1 MNVVLNVVFF
11 VVFIERIFSDLGF
24 SDKKVQKD
32 NKNNVSLKMV
42 ELNTNTRMNS
52 NRRNRMYLALVNP
65 ACMHL
70 L

>member
-32 NKNNVSLKMV
+32 NKNVSLKMV
-42 ELNTNTRMNS
+42 EFNTNMGMNS
-52 NRRNRMYLALVNP
+52 NKRNRMYLALVNP